1 MIQDTLSLTTKGRSI
16 MNITH
21 MINQR
26 LKQHP
31 IKRALCN
38 IFLKHTSASLILC
51 ENTDPDV
58 HYDLE
63 HFMQRLVIDG
73 DPHYRHDDEGPD
85 DMPAHIRSV
94 LTQNS
99 ISIPVNEGQLA
110 LGTWQGLYLWEHR
123 IKGHHRQ
130 LMISIMTS

>member
-1 MIQDTLSLTTKGRSI
+1 MIQDELSLTTKGRSI
-16 MNITH
+16 TDITTA
-21 MINQR
+21 IDQR
-26 LKQHP
+26 LKQHQ
-31 IKRALCN
+31 IKQGLCN

-63 HFMQRLVIDG
+63 QFMQRLVIDG
-73 DPHYRHDDEGPD
+73 DPDYRHDAEGPD

-123 IKGHHRQ
+123 IKDHHRQ
-130 LMISIMTS
+130 LIISIMTG